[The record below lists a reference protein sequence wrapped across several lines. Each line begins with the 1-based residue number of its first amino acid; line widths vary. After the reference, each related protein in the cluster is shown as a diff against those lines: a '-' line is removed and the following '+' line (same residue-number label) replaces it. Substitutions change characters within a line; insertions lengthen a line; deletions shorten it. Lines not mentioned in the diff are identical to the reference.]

1 MDSDGS
7 GWSGRLQRL
16 PACRSARRRA
26 GLQTQ
31 VREDHLDHRRL
42 QDGRDDLQLAREPP
56 SASDG

>member
-1 MDSDGS
+1 
-7 GWSGRLQRL
+7 LQRL

-56 SASDG
+56 SAIDG